1 VSARANQLLEAGL
14 WLKMSGDLDGARK
27 LFEQALKL
35 DPDSIRARELLG
47 HSVDKSEAVP
57 QELRDVPVSRTDL
70 FSVPLPRLF
79 QDEQP
84 ATAASIPEEWWNAPP
99 SDGMGNTARFFVR
112 PPAGAPSAPGPMST
126 IPWGPSPLQPRDEF
140 QGDDMGE
147 SGDDFGLELSE
158 GTPAA
163 LSRSGPKPVPVL
175 TKPEL
180 VSPAAAAS
188 SLTTGAIPLP
198 PEPGVHSPVPG
209 PPPGL
214 FQEPTVVSRTPG
226 VMPRPAVL
234 APGASSPVPGPLRP
248 ATTGAIPLPSLPT
261 PPPIRPLF
269 AASPI
274 PGPRPDLPRSGPV
287 PLPSAGSPARGT
299 PASVPPWQPPAAAPR
314 GTPTLETHVVGLPPE
329 PSPSLEPVPWTM
341 PQSSPAT
348 TPSRGAGPVP
358 LPSGVGV
365 VVPPPTPR
373 VPAASAAPPAVAPVS
388 SPSGESELVSDAWG
402 AEGEG
407 PTLLAPE
414 EPAVS
419 LELLAEPR
427 TISGLTPLPVPRD
440 PHSEAVRMFERARE
454 LQNLDDHSGA
464 RELLLQAQALWPDLT
479 GLNDALARSETKLQ
493 TNYESKIGKLSA
505 VPRVRLKEDEVIWL
519 NLDHRAG
526 FMLAQIDGTLS
537 FEDLFS
543 VSGMSRLDTA
553 RILAQLLDQ
562 RVIVS

>member
-1 VSARANQLLEAGL
+1 
-14 WLKMSGDLDGARK
+14 
-27 LFEQALKL
+27 
-35 DPDSIRARELLG
+35 
-47 HSVDKSEAVP
+47 
-57 QELRDVPVSRTDL
+57 
-70 FSVPLPRLF
+70 
-79 QDEQP
+79 
-84 ATAASIPEEWWNAPP
+84 
-99 SDGMGNTARFFVR
+99 
-112 PPAGAPSAPGPMST
+112 
-126 IPWGPSPLQPRDEF
+126 
-140 QGDDMGE
+140 
-147 SGDDFGLELSE
+147 
-158 GTPAA
+158 
-163 LSRSGPKPVPVL
+163 
-175 TKPEL
+175 
-180 VSPAAAAS
+180 
-188 SLTTGAIPLP
+188 
-198 PEPGVHSPVPG
+198 
-209 PPPGL
+209 
-214 FQEPTVVSRTPG
+214 
-226 VMPRPAVL
+226 
-234 APGASSPVPGPLRP
+234 
-248 ATTGAIPLPSLPT
+248 
-261 PPPIRPLF
+261 
-269 AASPI
+269 
-274 PGPRPDLPRSGPV
+274 
-287 PLPSAGSPARGT
+287 
-299 PASVPPWQPPAAAPR
+299 
-314 GTPTLETHVVGLPPE
+314 
-329 PSPSLEPVPWTM
+329 
-341 PQSSPAT
+341 
-348 TPSRGAGPVP
+348 
-358 LPSGVGV
+358 
-365 VVPPPTPR
+365 
-373 VPAASAAPPAVAPVS
+373 VAPVS